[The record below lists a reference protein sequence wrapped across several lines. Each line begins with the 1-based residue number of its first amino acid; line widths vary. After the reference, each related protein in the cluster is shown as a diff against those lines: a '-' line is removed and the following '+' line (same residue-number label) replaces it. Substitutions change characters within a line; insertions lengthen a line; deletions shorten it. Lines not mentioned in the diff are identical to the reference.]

1 METEK
6 NSLKISIS
14 TTTVVKVIAIV
25 LSVYLMYLIRDILM
39 ILFISLVLASAL
51 DPWVDWLQKR
61 KIPRSVGVLLLYLAT
76 MSVLILSVYLIT
88 PPIANEVRD
97 LSSNLPQYQQKV
109 SGIFSS
115 FKEFS
120 EKNTFFKSL
129 SDNLGSL
136 SSNLEGAA
144 GGVFSTV
151 VGIFGGLVS
160 FIMILFITFY
170 MVVQESS
177 MKRLVWILTPAKNQ
191 EYILELINR
200 MQKKI
205 GLWLRGQLIL
215 CVIIFVMVYPGLLI
229 LKVKYALVLALI
241 AGITEAVPYIGPLLG
256 AIPAI
261 FLAFTQS
268 PILALFV
275 AAFFYVVQ
283 LIENNILVPKIMEK
297 AVGLNPIISIVAF
310 LIGFNL
316 GGIPGAILSIPVAAA
331 ISVFIGDIFENRRTG
346 KVEPKF

>member
-1 METEK
+1 MESEK

-14 TTTVVKVIAIV
+14 TSTVVKIIAIV

-39 ILFISLVLASAL
+39 ILFISLILASAL

-61 KIPRSVGVLLLYLAT
+61 KIPRSVSVLLIFFASALV
-76 MSVLILSVYLIT
+76 MVLSVYLIT
-88 PPIANEVRD
+88 PPIAKEVSD
-97 LSSNLPQYQQKV
+97 LSSNLPHYQEKI
-109 SGIFSS
+109 SGVFSS

-120 EKNTFFKSL
+120 TKNSFLKSL
-129 SDNLGSL
+129 TDGLGSFG
-136 SSNLEGAA
+136 SNLQGAA
-144 GGVFSTV
+144 GGLFSTL
-151 VGIFGGLVS
+151 VGIFGGIVS
-160 FIMILFITFY
+160 LIMVLFITFY
-170 MVVQESS
+170 MVVQEST
-177 MKRLVWILTPAKNQ
+177 MKRLVWVLTPAKNQ
-191 EYILELINR
+191 NYVMELINR

-215 CVIIFVMVYPGLLI
+215 CIVIFVMVYPGLLI

-256 AIPAI
+256 AVPAV

-275 AAFFYVVQ
+275 AAFFYIVQ

-331 ISVFIGDIFENRRTG
+331 ISVFVGDIFENRRTG